1 MSLSIGIVGLPNVGK
16 STLFNALTEKQVDA
30 ANYPFCTID
39 PSVGVVPVP
48 DERIHRLAELASS
61 VKTIPAV
68 VEFVD
73 IAGLV
78 PGAAQGEGLG
88 NKFLSNIRE
97 TDAIAHVVRIFEDP
111 DIIHVENRI
120 DPLTDIQLINLELI
134 EADKQT
140 VENRLGSIGR
150 EIKRGDKEALLEEK
164 VLLGAKNILEQEK
177 FVFQYYQE
185 QPENEQK
192 ILKHIHLLTNK
203 PVLYVLNKDSS
214 GDNVDGADDERWDDL
229 TNYFREQ
236 DALYITVDAKT
247 EIDLKAFDFE
257 ERSLMREEFGGVTDD
272 IDLLIQKGYELL
284 DLISYFT
291 VGETETRAWT
301 IPRGSTAPRAG
312 RAIHS
317 DFEEKFIRAEVVSSQ
332 NLLASGSKSA
342 AREKGLLGLQGKEY
356 IVQDGDVIEFKI

>member
-1 MSLSIGIVGLPNVGK
+1 MSLSVGIVGLPNVGK

-48 DERIHRLAELASS
+48 DARVGQLAELANS

-120 DPLTDIQLINLELI
+120 DPLTDIELINL
-134 EADKQT
+134 D
-140 VENRLGSIGR
+140 
-150 EIKRGDKEALLEEK
+150 
-164 VLLGAKNILEQEK
+164 
-177 FVFQYYQE
+177 
-185 QPENEQK
+185 
-192 ILKHIHLLTNK
+192 
-203 PVLYVLNKDSS
+203 LYVLNKDSS
-214 GDNVDGADDERWDDL
+214 GENVDGADDDRWDNL

-247 EIDLKAFDFE
+247 EIDLKSFDFE
-257 ERSLMREEFGGVTDD
+257 ERAVMREEFGGVADD
-272 IDLLIQKGYELL
+272 IDLLIQKGYQLL

-301 IPRGSTAPRAG
+301 IPRDSTAPRAG

-332 NLLASGSKSA
+332 NLLACGSKSA
-342 AREKGLLGLQGKEY
+342 ARDKGLLGLQGKEY

>member
-1 MSLSIGIVGLPNVGK
+1 MSLSVGIVGLPNVGK

-48 DERIHRLAELASS
+48 DARVGQLAELANS

-120 DPLTDIQLINLELI
+120 DPLTDIELINLELV
-134 EADKQT
+134 EADKQAVDNKLQT
-140 VENRLGSIGR
+140 ISRDV
-150 EIKRGDKEALLEEK
+150 KRGDKDAIAEER
-164 VLLGAKNILEQEK
+164 VLLGCKNILEQEK
-177 FVFQYYQE
+177 FVYQYFQE
-185 QPENEQK
+185 QGEADQK
-192 ILKHIHLLTNK
+192 ILKQAQLLTNK

-214 GDNVDGADDERWDDL
+214 GENVDGADDDRWDNL

-247 EIDLKAFDFE
+247 EIDLKSFDFE
-257 ERSLMREEFGGVTDD
+257 ERAVMREEFGGVADD
-272 IDLLIQKGYELL
+272 IDLLIQKGYQLL

-301 IPRGSTAPRAG
+301 IPRDSTAPRAG

-332 NLLASGSKSA
+332 NLLACGSKSA
-342 AREKGLLGLQGKEY
+342 ARDKGLLGLQGKEY

>member
-1 MSLSIGIVGLPNVGK
+1 MSLSVGIVGLPNVGK

-48 DERIHRLAELASS
+48 DDRIHKLAELASS

-97 TDAIAHVVRIFEDP
+97 TDAIAHVVRIFEDE
-111 DIIHVENRI
+111 DIVHVENRV

-140 VENRLGSIGR
+140 IENRLQTLGKDL
-150 EIKRGDKEALLEEK
+150 KRGDKDAKREETT
-164 VLLGAKNILEQEK
+164 LLGCKNILEQEK
-177 FVFQYYQE
+177 FVHQYFQE
-185 QPENEQK
+185 QPEDEQK
-192 ILKHIHLLTNK
+192 MIKQIHLLTAK

-214 GDNVDGADDERWDDL
+214 GDNVDGADDSRWDDL
-229 TNYFREQ
+229 TTYFREQ

-247 EIDLKAFDFE
+247 EIDLKSFDFE
-257 ERSLMREEFGGVTDD
+257 ERAVMREEFGGVADD
-272 IDLLIQKGYELL
+272 IDLLIQKGYQLL

-301 IPRGSTAPRAG
+301 IPRESTAPRAG

-317 DFEEKFIRAEVVSSQ
+317 DFEEKFIRAEVIATKD
-332 NLLASGSKSA
+332 LLACGSKSV
-342 AREKGLLGLQGKEY
+342 AREKGLLRLEGKDY
-356 IVQDGDVIEFKI
+356 IVQDGDVIEFKV

>member
-48 DERIHRLAELASS
+48 DARIDGLAVLASS
-61 VKTIPAV
+61 VKTVPAV

-78 PGAAQGEGLG
+78 KGASKGEGLG

-97 TDAIAHVVRIFEDP
+97 VDAIAHVVRIFEDP

-120 DPLTDIQLINLELI
+120 DPLTDIEIINLELI
-134 EADKQT
+134 ETDRQT
-140 VENRLGSIGR
+140 VDNRLQTIAR
-150 EIKRGDKEALLEEK
+150 EIKRGDKEAVLEEK
-164 VLLGAKNILEQEK
+164 VLLGCKNILEQDK
-177 FVFQYYQE
+177 FVHQYLEE
-185 QPENEQK
+185 QSEEDQK
-192 ILKHIHLLTNK
+192 IVKGIHLLTAK
-203 PVLYVLNKDSS
+203 PVLYVLNKDSE
-214 GDNVDGADDERWDDL
+214 GENVDGADDDRWEKL

-236 DALYITVDAKT
+236 DALYMTVDAKT
-247 EIDLKAFDFE
+247 EIDLKSFDFE
-257 ERSLMREEFGGVTDD
+257 ERAVMREEFGGVADD
-272 IDLLIQKGYELL
+272 IDLLIQKGYQLL

-301 IPRGSTAPRAG
+301 IPRDATAPRAG

-317 DFEEKFIRAEVVSSQ
+317 DFEDKFIRAEVVASRD
-332 NLLASGSKSA
+332 LLAAGSKAA
-342 AREKGLLGLQGKEY
+342 AREKGLLKLEGKEY

>member
-30 ANYPFCTID
+30 ENYPFCTID

-48 DERIHRLAELASS
+48 DERVGKLAELAKS

-78 PGAAQGEGLG
+78 PGASKGEGLG

-97 TDAIAHVVRIFEDP
+97 TDAIAHVVRIFEDE

-120 DPLTDIQLINLELI
+120 DPLTDIELINLELV

-140 VENRLGSIGR
+140 VENRLQTIGR
-150 EIKRGDKEALLEEK
+150 DVKRGDKDAVLEEK
-164 VLLGAKNILEQEK
+164 MLMGCKNILEEDK
-177 FVFQYYQE
+177 FVHQYFQE
-185 QPENEQK
+185 QPKEERA
-192 ILKHIHLLTNK
+192 ILKGLHLLTNK

-214 GDNVDGADDERWDDL
+214 GENVDGADDERWDNL

-236 DALYITVDAKT
+236 DAIYITVDAKT
-247 EIDLKAFDFE
+247 EIDLKSFDFE
-257 ERSLMREEFGGVTDD
+257 ERASMREEFGGVADD

-301 IPRGSTAPRAG
+301 IPRDSTAPRAG

-317 DFEEKFIRAEVVSSQ
+317 DFETKFIRAEVVASRD
-332 NLLASGSKSA
+332 LLAAGSKSA
-342 AREKGLLGLQGKEY
+342 ARDAGLLKLQGKEY
-356 IVQDGDVIEFKI
+356 IVQDGDVIEFKV

>member
-1 MSLSIGIVGLPNVGK
+1 MSLSVGIVGLPNVGK

-48 DERIHRLAELASS
+48 DDRIHKLATQASS
-61 VKTIPAV
+61 IKTIPAV

-78 PGAAQGEGLG
+78 PGASKGEGLG

-120 DPLTDIQLINLELI
+120 DPLVDIQLINLELI

-140 VENRLGSIGR
+140 VENKLQTISRDV
-150 EIKRGDKEALLEEK
+150 KRGDKEAIAEEV
-164 VLLGAKNILEQEK
+164 VLLGCKNILEQEK
-177 FVFQYYQE
+177 FVHQYFQE
-185 QPENEQK
+185 QPEEEQK
-192 ILKHIHLLTNK
+192 ILKQVHLLTNK

-214 GDNVDGADDERWDDL
+214 GENVDGADDDRWDEL
-229 TNYFREQ
+229 TTYFREQ

-247 EIDLKAFDFE
+247 EIDLKSFDFE
-257 ERSLMREEFGGVTDD
+257 ERAVMREEFGGVADD

-317 DFEEKFIRAEVVSSQ
+317 DFEDKFIRAEIISSQ
-332 NLLASGSKSA
+332 DLLACGSKSV
-342 AREKGLLGLQGKEY
+342 AREKGLLRLEGKEY
-356 IVQDGDVIEFKI
+356 IVKDGDVIEFKI